1 MHAPPC
7 HPERSEGSVFVPLR
21 VALQRFFVASL
32 LRMTGRRASLLRMTG
47 GGGRALAVV
56 AVLLLAQPAA
66 AQRAVFVVRHAEKQS
81 ESNEPG
87 VPLSEAGRARAN
99 RLAAHL
105 KNAGVTAIYSTDFVR
120 TLETAEPLAKALKIA
135 VQKYSATGTDGNP
148 DLKPLAARLKAENP
162 RDTVL
167 VVGHSNTVPPLLKAL
182 GCAEDI
188 TIAAS
193 QYGDL
198 FAVVPRGSGPP
209 VLLRLTY

>member
-1 MHAPPC
+1 MA
-7 HPERSEGSVFVPLR
+7 RLSARIFA
-21 VALQRFFVASL
+21 ALTA
-32 LRMTGRRASLLRMTG
+32 
-47 GGGRALAVV
+47 
-56 AVLLLAQPAA
+56 LLLTHSAA

-99 RLAAHL
+99 RLAALL

-120 TLETAEPLAKALKIA
+120 TLETAEPLARALKIT
-135 VQKYSATGTDGNP
+135 VRKYPATGADGNP
-148 DLKPLAARLKAENP
+148 DLKPLATRLKAEHA

-182 GCAEDI
+182 GCTEDI

-193 QYGDL
+193 QYDDL
-198 FAVVPRGSGPP
+198 FAVVPSGSGPP
-209 VLLRLTY
+209 VLLRLSY

>member
-1 MHAPPC
+1 MA
-7 HPERSEGSVFVPLR
+7 RLSAR
-21 VALQRFFVASL
+21 I
-32 LRMTGRRASLLRMTG
+32 
-47 GGGRALAVV
+47 LA
-56 AVLLLAQPAA
+56 AAGILLLAQSAL

-87 VPLSEAGRARAN
+87 VPLSAAGRARAG
-99 RLAAHL
+99 RLAALL
-105 KNAGVTAIYSTDFVR
+105 KGAGVTAIYSTDFVR
-120 TLETAEPLAKALKIA
+120 TLETAEPLARALKIT
-135 VQKYSATGTDGNP
+135 VRKYSAMGPDGKP
-148 DLKPLAARLKAENP
+148 DLQPLAARLKADNS

-193 QYGDL
+193 QYDDL
-198 FAVVPRGSGPP
+198 FAVVLRGDGPP